1 MKNKIIKYENE
12 EKKKLLKRNY
22 FIKNFLVIKNL
33 KINLKCFIII
43 IIIFSL
49 NKLNFLKF
57 NLNKESIFLHLL
69 YKKEKQKVCVCT
81 LGKRENKY
89 AREFV
94 EHYKKYGID
103 KIIIYDNNDPK
114 DEKFETVLSDYI
126 KSKYVEIK
134 NFRGKSKI
142 QIKAMNDCYKNNYK
156 KYDWFVMVD
165 MDEFIFLDKYKSIK
179 LFLRKRRFIKCYLIH
194 LNRLFHTD
202 NNQLYYKNKSLFQR
216 FPEYKTK
223 VTSVKSIIR
232 GNISNMIIKHQHKI
246 NDRYKAC
253 NGFGDIIN
261 QTKKPTLFKYYY
273 FDHFYFKSTEEFIEK
288 INRGDCYYI
297 PSQKL
302 KFHKIKFYFSHNEIT
317 EEKIKLIEKKTGVD
331 LEYFKKILLKKKNK
345 KNKI

>member
-1 MKNKIIKYENE
+1 MKNKILKYENA
-12 EKKKLLKRNY
+12 EKKKSLKRNY
-22 FIKNFLVIKNL
+22 LIKNFLVIKNL

>member
-246 NDRYKAC
+246 NDRYKTC

-261 QTKKPTLFKYYY
+261 QTKKPTLFK
-273 FDHFYFKSTEEFIEK
+273 
-288 INRGDCYYI
+288 
-297 PSQKL
+297 
-302 KFHKIKFYFSHNEIT
+302 
-317 EEKIKLIEKKTGVD
+317 
-331 LEYFKKILLKKKNK
+331 
-345 KNKI
+345 